1 VAAVVTLRGGQL
13 ASVRLS
19 ATDPVAK
26 QCTSSDKFNNP
37 SECISKEPNPVLPE
51 MREIVWGLGSFLLL
65 LVLIRWVAYPRLAA
79 GTAARNAKI
88 QGDLDA
94 ADQVRGSVGVEREA
108 YLARITSARAEATK
122 IIDVARGEVEGV
134 RGERLAAL
142 NAELATLRAQ
152 ATAEIEA
159 SRTAAL
165 ASVRETVGDLA
176 VEVAE
181 RVVARPIDRAAQS
194 ALIDSYVTNA
204 GLN

>member
-1 VAAVVTLRGGQL
+1 
-13 ASVRLS
+13 
-19 ATDPVAK
+19 
-26 QCTSSDKFNNP
+26 
-37 SECISKEPNPVLPE
+37 
-51 MREIVWGLGSFLLL
+51 
-65 LVLIRWVAYPRLAA
+65 
-79 GTAARNAKI
+79 
-88 QGDLDA
+88 
-94 ADQVRGSVGVEREA
+94 VGVEREA

-194 ALIDSYVTNA
+194 ALIDSYVTKA